1 MNTTPR
7 QNGFTLLE
15 VMIALGI
22 LAAMALAM
30 FVATQQ
36 TLNSKQST
44 EDRDDANHSIV
55 QALNRMSDD
64 LDMAVIVKSKDL
76 LGPNF
81 DGEYAFEGTEERLD
95 FVSFSHQRFIADS
108 KESDIAEISYYLA
121 PMPDDPGKLML
132 MRREATKVDKNLQEG
147 GTAYTLLDGVESL
160 RFEYLDQKSGE
171 FKKTWDSKS
180 IDFNN
185 QLPQAVKITI
195 EAILPDTE
203 DKTAFSTI
211 APVELIKPIS
221 F

>member
-81 DGEYAFEGTEERLD
+81 ATPFEAAVAATIRPFFGQLEPQPGAYPVGRL
-95 FVSFSHQRFIADS
+95 A
-108 KESDIAEISYYLA
+108 
-121 PMPDDPGKLML
+121 
-132 MRREATKVDKNLQEG
+132 
-147 GTAYTLLDGVESL
+147 
-160 RFEYLDQKSGE
+160 
-171 FKKTWDSKS
+171 
-180 IDFNN
+180 
-185 QLPQAVKITI
+185 
-195 EAILPDTE
+195 
-203 DKTAFSTI
+203 
-211 APVELIKPIS
+211 
-221 F
+221 